1 MPKKGPQENFQVLKQ
16 RVLLSTQLSTDVQ
29 RNATNITT
37 PLSTHGYLFEAI
49 GLAAFHQQ
57 YPNEAHVTAPTHPG
71 DLPRGST
78 FDFPERQARH
88 NDAIAAWTDHANAQ
102 IALSR
107 YILTVYDDE
116 YVRAYLQ
123 TGDKA
128 PAPWML
134 FEYLTRDYV
143 ALTLTAQDIEGV
155 KVGMLREIKLST
167 HSFAHYV
174 DQIET
179 GRRATTQGSGEVPQK
194 AGWKGGSWRSWS
206 FADDDLG
213 WENIPISV
221 RNPTRVASGVE

>member
-1 MPKKGPQENFQVLKQ
+1 MSLTAARSVDTIFNSFVINPHENVITGPPNAQNLLKVYQ
-16 RVLLSTQLSTDVQ
+16 DVQ

-37 PLSTHGYLFEAI
+37 PLSTHGCLFEAI

-57 YPNEAHVTAPTHPG
+57 YPNEAHVTVPTHPG

-107 YILTVYDDE
+107 YILTVCDDE

-155 KVGMLREIKLST
+155 KVGMLREIKLSSS
-167 HSFAHYV
+167 H
-174 DQIET
+174 
-179 GRRATTQGSGEVPQK
+179 
-194 AGWKGGSWRSWS
+194 
-206 FADDDLG
+206 
-213 WENIPISV
+213 
-221 RNPTRVASGVE
+221 